1 MQKGTRVSNPVTNRR
16 ALDVYFL
23 REVAWSIHL
32 QFLDPVDRAK
42 TIPLSRITKIVNET
56 WEGSDVVIPQDYV
69 YRALLEL
76 QAMDK
81 LRFRWKSDDIIL
93 TYNRPFL
100 EVESDT
106 WYRTFDGLFGL
117 YSNPPSLY
125 YLDKQLKSIADN
137 PRQVTLDRMGR
148 KYHGSTNTALKIL
161 RGLRMMRVLNFTDDG
176 AYLHITDI
184 QRNRCNKAVYS
195 ETFYACSLC

>member
-1 MQKGTRVSNPVTNRR
+1 MNSHITNRR

-23 REVAWSIHL
+23 REVAWSVHL
-32 QFLDPVDRAK
+32 QFLNPVDQAK
-42 TIPLSRITKIVNET
+42 TIPLSHITKIVNET

-81 LRFRWKSDDIIL
+81 LHFRWKSDDIIL
-93 TYNRPFL
+93 TYNLPFT
-100 EVESDT
+100 EIDSDT

-125 YLDKQLKSIADN
+125 YLEKQLKSITSN
-137 PRQVTLDRMGR
+137 PRRIALDRVGR
-148 KYHGSTNTALKIL
+148 RYHGSTSTGLKIL
-161 RGLRMMRVLNFTDDG
+161 RGLRMMRVLNYTDDG
-176 AYLHITDI
+176 GNLHITDV

-195 ETFYACSLC
+195 ETFYACNLC

>member
-1 MQKGTRVSNPVTNRR
+1 MSIPVTNRR
-16 ALDVYFL
+16 VLDVYFL
-23 REVAWSIHL
+23 REVAWSIHS

-76 QAMDK
+76 QA
-81 LRFRWKSDDIIL
+81 RTSYVSGGRPTIIL

-100 EVESDT
+100 EVDSDT
-106 WYRTFDGLFGL
+106 WYRTFDGLFGS

-125 YLDKQLKSIADN
+125 YLDKQLKRR
-137 PRQVTLDRMGR
+137 RQ
-148 KYHGSTNTALKIL
+148 STPCDTRPNGQK
-161 RGLRMMRVLNFTDDG
+161 VPWQYQYG
-176 AYLHITDI
+176 AEDTVGYG
-184 QRNRCNKAVYS
+184 
-195 ETFYACSLC
+195 